1 MSDGVLMSSSAGTPV
16 NCVATAPGYD
26 VTQLLTT
33 VSNDVSVDLNAP
45 IPYPLR
51 VAGASIGSVCLV
63 VGVLGNLLV
72 LLSLWRY
79 RPLRRTVNLF
89 VASLA
94 VCDLT
99 QTLAVRTL
107 HIQTYVAGRWTLGAQ
122 TCVYAL
128 VVSNL
133 VILEDIVTFLETFL
147 NFFRTRRPPVLEKL
161 LNLGVL
167 TILEDI

>member
-1 MSDGVLMSSSAGTPV
+1 MTDGILTSSSPATPV
-16 NCVATAPGYD
+16 NCVATAAGYD
-26 VTQLLTT
+26 VTQLLIT
-33 VSNDVSVDLNAP
+33 VSNDISVDLNAP

-51 VAGASIGSVCLV
+51 VAGASIGSVCVL

-107 HIQTYVAGRWTLGAQ
+107 HIQTYVAGRWTLGTR

-133 VILEDIVTFLETFL
+133 VILEDIATFLEIFQ
-147 NFFRTRRPPVLEKL
+147 NFCHAR
-161 LNLGVL
+161 
-167 TILEDI
+167 